1 VVDFPHFNPSIN
13 PFTMKKHLCI
23 LTAATLCLGLAPT
36 YAQPGPPEGG
46 AAFDGAMSK
55 LFGDNPAF
63 NAASETMIKTKSGDL
78 ITMPGKI
85 FFDSGNARMEMDMIK
100 ATGLNIPPAAAAQM
114 KSMGLD
120 QMITIS
126 LPGKKSVLLIYPG
139 LKSYVE
145 NPLPAAAATNLNFK
159 VTTTEL
165 GKETIAGHPCVQNR
179 VLVTD
184 AAGTTNEFTVW
195 NATDLKKFPVKI
207 FRAGPDADAT
217 MLFTDVSLTKPAAN
231 LFDPPA
237 GFTRYDNVQT
247 MMQAEIMKRMGGG
260 LGLPPAGAPELH

>member
-1 VVDFPHFNPSIN
+1 MN
-13 PFTMKKHLCI
+13 KHLLL
-23 LTAATLCLGLAPT
+23 LTAATLGIGLAPAF
-36 YAQPGPPEGG
+36 AQPGPPEGG

-55 LFGDNPAF
+55 LFGDNSAF
-63 NAASETMIKTKSGDL
+63 NAASETRIKTKSGDL

-85 FFDSGNARMEMDMIK
+85 YFNSGNARMEMDMIK
-100 ATGLNIPPAAAAQM
+100 ATGLNISPGAAAQM

-145 NPLPAAAATNLNFK
+145 NPLPAAAAATNLNFK

-165 GKETIAGHPCVQNR
+165 GKETVAGHPCVQNK
-179 VLVTD
+179 VFVTD
-184 AAGTTNEFTVW
+184 ATGTTNEFTVW
-195 NATDLKKFPVKI
+195 NATDLKNFPMKI

-237 GFTRYDNVQT
+237 GFTRYDNVQI
-247 MMQAEIMKRMGGG
+247 MMQTEIMKKMGGG